1 MKCIDESTIR
11 YAAALLAAAAG
22 PSRVILFG
30 AYARGNAG
38 AQSDLDLLVVEPV
51 VTNRLREMTRLR
63 QVLRPLRIPVDLLV
77 CSKAELATREHLP
90 TGAIHW
96 ALQEGKTLHD
106 SL

>member
-1 MKCIDESTIR
+1 MSRIDEATIIR
-11 YAAALLAAAAG
+11 VAAMLAEAAG

-30 AYARGNAG
+30 SHARGDAG
-38 AQSDLDLLVVEPV
+38 EESDLDLLVVEPMI
-51 VTNRLREMTRLR
+51 TNRLREMMRLR

-77 CSKAELATREHLP
+77 CSMAELAAREHLP

-96 ALQEGKTLHD
+96 ALQEGRTLHD